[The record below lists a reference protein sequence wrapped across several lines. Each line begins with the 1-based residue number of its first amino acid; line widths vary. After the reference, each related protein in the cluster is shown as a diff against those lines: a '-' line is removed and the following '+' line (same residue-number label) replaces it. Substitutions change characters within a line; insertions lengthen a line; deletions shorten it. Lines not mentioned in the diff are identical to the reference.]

1 MKRTFLLMAAVVLC
15 TLQLSAQKSLDLNK
29 LNPIIFEVFDRA
41 NINEQISQSP
51 EKFLLMYYET
61 VHTCEITQTLPAGT
75 IVKGDYTQALKS
87 GQRAEDPQKVVEK
100 KCLNGWFYVFE
111 QDENNY
117 TAYIIGNTGY
127 YAVVPSPKTYVR
139 KRAEFMKQYGY

>member
-1 MKRTFLLMAAVVLC
+1 
-15 TLQLSAQKSLDLNK
+15 
-29 LNPIIFEVFDRA
+29 
-41 NINEQISQSP
+41 
-51 EKFLLMYYET
+51 MYYET

-117 TAYIIGNTGY
+117 TAYTIGNTGY

-139 KRAEFMKQYGY
+139 KRADFMKQYGY